1 MAAKSMQCN
10 EAERQRILDAAVTL
24 FADSGYAGATM
35 GRIAV
40 SAGCSVGH
48 LYSHFSS
55 KQSLLEELTTRFF
68 RRLNQALDAVEAAP
82 MRSPLSHYRMRLQA
96 LARELGRDH
105 RLVAVVLGEEAMLR
119 SLARRHVALMRE
131 RDQALLGAAME
142 AGELPALDPQ
152 LLLAAME
159 GMIRALAALLAKEAP
174 EKLGELGSLLDAI
187 VITPLVAGT
196 GMQHYEEDG
205 RS

>member
-82 MRSPLSHYRMRLQA
+82 MRSPLSRYRMRLQA

-105 RLVAVVLGEEAMLR
+105 RLVAVVLGEEAMLQ
-119 SLARRHVALMRE
+119 SCDFLPS
-131 RDQALLGAAME
+131 
-142 AGELPALDPQ
+142 PALWPV
-152 LLLAAME
+152 ATWPSCASAVRRSWGPRWM
-159 GMIRALAALLAKEAP
+159 RANCP
-174 EKLGELGSLLDAI
+174 PWIPGCCSRPWRG
-187 VITPLVAGT
+187 
-196 GMQHYEEDG
+196 
-205 RS
+205 